1 MAGRLRFA
9 RSAVRADKSLDLLS
23 NVERRVHLYVV
34 PTGYRDRY
42 GRADFRKTPFRQRVV
57 EGESGRAVKDLN
69 LAPHRREDCQD
80 LVLIKRKSKPLSLR
94 RIERELHAAGYC
106 ASAESRHVECG
117 AGTVAGIVFLNP
129 RGGRFDALVGSLER
143 RLGKIR

>member
-23 NVERRVHLYVV
+23 NVERRVQLYVV
-34 PTGYRDRY
+34 TTGYRDRY

-69 LAPHRREDCQD
+69 LAPNRREDCQD
-80 LVLIKRKSKPLSLR
+80 LLLIQRKAEPPSLP
-94 RIERELHAAGYC
+94 RIKGELHAAGH
-106 ASAESRHVECG
+106 R
-117 AGTVAGIVFLNP
+117 
-129 RGGRFDALVGSLER
+129 
-143 RLGKIR
+143 